1 MSPLV
6 VGKHGAYMI
15 TSLSIAAPIDLRVR
29 NNKEGQQLGGKVIKV
44 V

>member
-6 VGKHGAYMI
+6 VEKHGAYMI
-15 TSLSIAAPIDLRVR
+15 TSLSIAAPFNFRVS
-29 NNKEGQQLGGKVIKV
+29 NNKQGQQLAGKVVKV